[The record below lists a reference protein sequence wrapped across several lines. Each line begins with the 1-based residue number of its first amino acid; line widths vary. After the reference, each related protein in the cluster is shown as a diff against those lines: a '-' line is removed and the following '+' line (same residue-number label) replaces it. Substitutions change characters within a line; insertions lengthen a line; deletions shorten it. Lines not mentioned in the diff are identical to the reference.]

1 MTGNYTL
8 MMVKPDAV
16 RNGNAEAIFQEI
28 KKHGFE
34 IVAQKK
40 LQLSRAEAEAFYVV
54 HKERPFYGEL
64 VDFMISGPIFAAVLK
79 KENAVPEWRTLMGK
93 TDPAECDEGTIRK
106 MFATSKAE
114 NAVHGSD
121 SNDNALNEIFFFFSS
136 REIIAQSGIVQLN
149 DIIGRQPE

>member
-40 LQLSRAEAEAFYVV
+40 LQLSRYVS
-54 HKERPFYGEL
+54 PFL
-64 VDFMISGPIFAAVLK
+64 KLTMICSINCKL
-79 KENAVPEWRTLMGK
+79 R
-93 TDPAECDEGTIRK
+93 
-106 MFATSKAE
+106 
-114 NAVHGSD
+114 
-121 SNDNALNEIFFFFSS
+121 
-136 REIIAQSGIVQLN
+136 
-149 DIIGRQPE
+149 

>member
-1 MTGNYTL
+1 
-8 MMVKPDAV
+8 
-16 RNGNAEAIFQEI
+16 
-28 KKHGFE
+28 
-34 IVAQKK
+34 
-40 LQLSRAEAEAFYVV
+40 
-54 HKERPFYGEL
+54 
-64 VDFMISGPIFAAVLK
+64 MISGPIFAAVLK

-93 TDPAECDEGTIRK
+93 TDPAEADEGTIRK
-106 MFATSKAE
+106 MFATSKGE